1 MKTNILLL
9 QPRHTYAPNPESG
22 EIGQV
27 YMPTSLLA
35 AAARLLSAGVETQIV
50 DENIAPCSAFALITG
65 INLIG
70 APYVSRGIE
79 IRARLKKAHRDAI
92 LVVGGQGASGFALKE
107 KQRLFSADTIDG
119 NNDNTLCEFLNISQ
133 KELPAPEAVSLIP
146 AYSLIPD
153 EIMRLYLSQEFS
165 FYLSQ
170 GCRYSCTFCAAER
183 TRNDPESNQTIRVRE
198 RYRTLD
204 VIDMDLRYLLDRAK
218 KCGLSSISFYLSNL
232 DLFQSPKDL
241 ADFAALVLTIRK
253 SMPEMDMRM
262 RALATTT
269 SFIDLHR
276 TSPQIIEDLVRGGLH
291 RVGFGVDGATPRV
304 WRAVRKPHRSDACL
318 DAIRISREEY
328 RLVPETLMVF
338 GHNGHDDLDSLILAN
353 DFLRGMSEHYG
364 AIPRPH
370 VAKDVV
376 PGNDGWQASE
386 NQATIRYLFERPGA
400 FQLLDF
406 TALPSWLTHPDPTFR
421 QAVSAAFLQACSIE
435 GASTQFVYPEDPE
448 LPAEAL
454 LEAKELN
461 LRRYD
466 L

>member
-9 QPRHTYAPNPESG
+9 QPRHTYAPNPKTG
-22 EIGQV
+22 ELGQV

-50 DENIAPCSAFALITG
+50 DENIAPCSTFTPITG

-70 APYVSRGIE
+70 APYVSRGVE
-79 IRARLKKAHRDAI
+79 IKARLKKAHRDGVLI
-92 LVVGGQGASGFALKE
+92 VGGQGASGFGMKE
-107 KQRLFSADTIDG
+107 KQRLFGADTVDG
-119 NNDNTLCEFLNISQ
+119 NNDGALCDFLKISQ
-133 KELPAPEAVSLIP
+133 GKLPAPEAVSLIP
-146 AYSLIPD
+146 AYNLIPD
-153 EIMRLYLSQEFS
+153 GIMQLYLSHEFS

-183 TRNDPESNQTIRVRE
+183 TRTDPESNRIRPVRE
-198 RYRTLD
+198 RYRSLD
-204 VIDMDLRYLLDRAK
+204 VVDQDLRYLLGRAK

-241 ADFAALVLTIRK
+241 SEFAALVLTIRK
-253 SMPEMDMRM
+253 SIPEMDMRL
-262 RALATTT
+262 RALGTTT

-276 TSPQIIEDLVRGGLH
+276 TSPQIIEDLVRGGLY
-291 RVGFGVDGATPRV
+291 RVGFGIDGATPGV
-304 WRAVRKPHRSDACL
+304 WRAVRKPHRTDACL
-318 DAIRISREEY
+318 DALRISREEY

-338 GHNGHDDLDSLILAN
+338 GHNGHDDLESLKLAN
-353 DFLRGMSEHYG
+353 DFLRGMAEHYG

-386 NQATIRYLFERPGA
+386 NQATLRYLFEKPHA

-406 TALPSWLTHPDPTFR
+406 TALPSWLTHPDPSFR
-421 QAVSAAFLQACSIE
+421 RAVSDAFLQACSIE